1 MAMYEETET
10 KLFNLSA
17 CYLLS
22 ALRSAFVFDKVTES
36 CKALSPTAKHL
47 ALKLLLLACN
57 LCLAEIF
64 LLSGRFR
71 IFDSPRN
78 FTPSCHGDCVARLYI
93 PTAAATVRAH
103 KHVQGSNSRTAPSGT
118 RRGRPSTTMQSFW
131 FSLVRRLCSWATSS
145 AKSMICFERSW
156 SPSSFG

>member
-1 MAMYEETET
+1 MQSLCWTKIYMLVMLSSLSLKPMLHQKQQALLRCGHCVKQWYKCHMAMYEETET

-36 CKALSPTAKHL
+36 CKAPSPTAKHL
-47 ALKLLLLACN
+47 ALKLLLLARN

-71 IFDSPRN
+71 IFR
-78 FTPSCHGDCVARLYI
+78 
-93 PTAAATVRAH
+93 
-103 KHVQGSNSRTAPSGT
+103 
-118 RRGRPSTTMQSFW
+118 QSSKLHTKLPW
-131 FSLVRRLCSWATSS
+131 RLCGQALHSYGGCYCPCTQTCSRL
-145 AKSMICFERSW
+145 KL
-156 SPSSFG
+156 